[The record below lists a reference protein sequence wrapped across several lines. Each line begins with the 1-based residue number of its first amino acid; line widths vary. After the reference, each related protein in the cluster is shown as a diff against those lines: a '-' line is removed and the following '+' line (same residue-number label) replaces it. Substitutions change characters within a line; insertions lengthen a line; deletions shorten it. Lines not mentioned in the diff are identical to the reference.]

1 MSEEEPITYKV
12 YINTVIEYEDGTA
25 TRDLKGLLLDSF
37 QSSDDIDANEL
48 GMECVLRIAKE
59 NGVQPQYFD
68 KDGTIYLGGQFIGE
82 YWRELVE
89 RIYGE

>member
-12 YINTVIEYEDGTA
+12 YINTVIEYEDGTT

-37 QSSDDIDANEL
+37 QSSDDIVANEL
-48 GMECVLRIAKE
+48 GMEYVLRIAKE
-59 NGVQPQYFD
+59 NGVQPQYRE
-68 KDGTIYLGGQFIGE
+68 DGTIYLGGQFISG